1 MPLGK
6 GVIMTPD
13 TIKRLEA
20 KRAELIGK
28 RTELEKERRR
38 KEAEQKALARSLR
51 VRDTLEKTGLAYQPR
66 S

>member
-20 KRAELIGK
+20 KRNELIGK
-28 RTELEKERRR
+28 RIELEKERRR

-66 S
+66 N

>member
-1 MPLGK
+1 MPIGK

-20 KRAELIGK
+20 RRAELIGK
-28 RTELEKERRR
+28 RIELEKERRR
-38 KEAEQKALARSLR
+38 KEAEQRALARNLR
-51 VRDTLEKTGLAYQPR
+51 VQDTLDKTGLAYRPG

>member
-20 KRAELIGK
+20 KRNELIGK
-28 RTELEKERRR
+28 RIELEKERRR

-51 VRDTLEKTGLAYQPR
+51 VQDTLEKTGLAYQPR